1 MIHTI
6 ESFRPVREFLLK
18 SGRKLVFTNGCFD
31 IIHRGHLEYLN
42 EAKSLGHKLLVGINS
57 DTSVKQLKGDDR
69 PVNNELDRAFVI
81 DNLKTVDYVIIF
93 NDETPYNLIKSV
105 KPDILVKGGDWKPDK
120 IVGSDIVIE
129 NGGEVKSLS
138 FIDNYSTSAIV
149 KKIIAS
155 SSNER

>member
-57 DTSVKQLKGDDR
+57 DTSVKQLKGADR

>member
-57 DTSVKQLKGDDR
+57 DTSVKQLKGADR

-93 NDETPYNLIKSV
+93 NDKTPYNLIKSV

>member
-1 MIHTI
+1 LIHTI

-57 DTSVKQLKGDDR
+57 DTSVKQLKGADR

>member
-57 DTSVKQLKGDDR
+57 DTSVKQLKGADR

-105 KPDILVKGGDWKPDK
+105 KPDILVKGGD
-120 IVGSDIVIE
+120 
-129 NGGEVKSLS
+129 
-138 FIDNYSTSAIV
+138 
-149 KKIIAS
+149 
-155 SSNER
+155 

>member
-1 MIHTI
+1 M
-6 ESFRPVREFLLK
+6 
-18 SGRKLVFTNGCFD
+18 
-31 IIHRGHLEYLN
+31 
-42 EAKSLGHKLLVGINS
+42 
-57 DTSVKQLKGDDR
+57 
-69 PVNNELDRAFVI
+69 DRAFVI

>member
-57 DTSVKQLKGDDR
+57 DTSVKQLNGADR